1 MNKKLKSALALLI
14 HPNLILISIILV
26 GLTWFFGGDIVKTAK
41 FILAVVVPFVIV
53 SGGIFLFTVFEDWYD
68 RTFNDN
74 DKNRY

>member
-26 GLTWFFGGDIVKTAK
+26 GLTWLFGWDIVKTAK
-41 FILAVVVPFVIV
+41 FILATVIAFVVVF
-53 SGGIFLFTVFEDWYD
+53 GGIFLFTLFEDWYD

-74 DKNRY
+74 EKN

>member
-1 MNKKLKSALALLI
+1 MNNKLKSAIALLI

-26 GLTWFFGGDIVKTAK
+26 GLTCVFGGDIVKTAK
-41 FILAVVVPFVIV
+41 FILAIVAAFVIV
-53 SGGIFLFTVFEDWYD
+53 FGGMFLFTVFEDWYD